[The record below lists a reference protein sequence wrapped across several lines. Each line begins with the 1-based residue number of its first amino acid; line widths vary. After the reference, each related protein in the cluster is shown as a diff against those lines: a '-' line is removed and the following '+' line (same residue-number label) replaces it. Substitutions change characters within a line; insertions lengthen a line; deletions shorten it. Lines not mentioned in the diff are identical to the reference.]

1 MVFFSPS
8 LLCEK
13 VESIKKREEKNM
25 KICVIQPHYSF
36 DEKDIAQCFE
46 ELLVLMDQCDE
57 SMDLIVLPEYS
68 DAPADVKGK
77 DGFYDAFGRYNAIL
91 LQRASETARRCHALV
106 FVNAGYMTEQGI
118 RNTTHAIDRK
128 GNTVGRYFKAHP
140 APSEVKTDVE
150 GGHELD
156 VAYSYEVASPYILEL
171 EGLRFAF
178 LTCYDFYFYENF
190 ARIAREN
197 VDIIIGCALQRTD
210 SHDALS
216 IINRF
221 LCYNTNA
228 HLIRASVSLGEQS
241 ELCGCSMVVT
251 PRGEMLLNM
260 ESRVGLGV
268 CEIDPQN
275 KYYKPAGHMGK
286 LKSHY
291 EYIEE
296 GRRPW
301 LYRNGGAS
309 VLPFDSVMKYPRLCA
324 HRGFNTVAPENS
336 MPAFG
341 AAVALGAEEIEFDLW
356 STKDGVLVSCH
367 DSTLERVSNGS
378 GKIYEHTYEELLQLD
393 FGAKHG
399 EKFKGL
405 KICTFEEILQKF
417 AGRVIMNIHV
427 KIWDSRFEK
436 LMIEEIVAL
445 VRKYDC
451 EKHVYFM
458 TVCDDI
464 MRRVMEYATDL
475 MICVG
480 WDGNKDPMSI
490 VDRAIALGAYKVQF
504 FKPHFNQQSIEKAHA
519 HGILCN
525 VFWADDPDEARRYLD
540 MGIDTVLTNDY
551 LTVFNAVEDKLARK
565 KNMFLAG
572 LAYDN

>member
-1 MVFFSPS
+1 M
-8 LLCEK
+8 K
-13 VESIKKREEKNM
+13 V
-25 KICVIQPHYSF
+25 CVLQPHYSF
-36 DEKDIAQCFE
+36 DEKDLKQCFE
-46 ELLVLMDQCDE
+46 GLIALLDRCDE
-57 SMDLIVLPEYS
+57 TMDLIVLPEYS
-68 DAPADVKGK
+68 DALADVKGK
-77 DGFYDAFGRYNAIL
+77 DGFYDAVAQYNSVL
-91 LQRASETARRCHALV
+91 LQKACETAKRCHAIL
-106 FVNAGYMTEQGI
+106 FVNAGYKTENGI
-118 RNTTHAIDRK
+118 RNTTHAIDRE
-128 GNTVGRYFKAHP
+128 GNIVGRYFKAHP
-140 APSEVKTDVE
+140 APSEVKTDAE

-156 VAYSYEVASPYILEL
+156 VAYSYEIAKPYILEL

-197 VDIIIGCALQRTD
+197 VDVIIGCSFQRTD
-210 SHDALS
+210 THEALS
-216 IINRF
+216 IIHRF

-228 HLIRASVSLGEQS
+228 YLIRASVSLS
-241 ELCGCSMVVT
+241 EDSPLCGCSTVVS
-251 PRGEMLLNM
+251 PKGEELLNM
-260 ESRVGLGV
+260 KSRVGLGV
-268 CEIDPQN
+268 CEIDPHA
-275 KYYKPAGHMGK
+275 KYYKPAGHQGK

-309 VLPFDSVMKYPRLCA
+309 VVPFDGVMKYPRLCA

-367 DSTLERVSNGS
+367 DGSLDRVSDGH
-378 GKIYEHTYEELLQLD
+378 GKIYDHTYEELLQLD
-393 FGAKHG
+393 FGAKFG

-405 KICTFEEILQKF
+405 KIPTFEEILQKF

-427 KIWDSRFEK
+427 KIWDLNFENP
-436 LMIEEIVAL
+436 MIEEIVGL

-451 EKHVYFM
+451 EKHIYFM
-458 TVCDDI
+458 TAGDEI
-464 MRRVMEYATDL
+464 IKRVMAYAPDL
-475 MICVG
+475 KVCVG

-490 VDRAIALGAYKVQF
+490 VDRAIALGAYKVQL
-504 FKPHFNQQSIEKAHA
+504 FKPYFNRESVEKAHA

-525 VFWADDPDEARRYLD
+525 VFWADDPEEAKRYFE

-551 LTVFNAVEDKLARK
+551 LTVYNAVKDEYLR
-565 KNMFLAG
+565 
-572 LAYDN
+572 